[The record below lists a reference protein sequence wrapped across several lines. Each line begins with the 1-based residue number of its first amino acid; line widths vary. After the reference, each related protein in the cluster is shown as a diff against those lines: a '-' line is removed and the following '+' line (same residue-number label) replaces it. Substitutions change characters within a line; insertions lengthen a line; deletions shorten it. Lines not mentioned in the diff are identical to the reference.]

1 MNNAVQIFKNN
12 QFGELRT
19 IIREGEFWFIGKD
32 VADILGY
39 KNGSRDIKAHV
50 DEEDRKFLKGTEMV
64 GLKNASSFGATI
76 INESGLYS
84 LILSSKL
91 PKAKE
96 FKRWVTNE
104 VLPSIRKTGAYIKED
119 DLLIDDKTGFRGV
132 EPIGNNTTDI
142 IRIINGTLFTNS
154 CIVAEKFGIAQA
166 DIVENIKRIIKAL
179 SLNPAKNMYFTRDN
193 LNSMLYYIT
202 QEGFSLITMGFT
214 SQKAII
220 WKAIFLKDFNSRQ
233 AMCNGE
239 SIAKDRIL
247 TNSERLGIL
256 SAEPR
261 LDIRNNDV
269 FKNQLEAIKKDMT
282 MVEYMIDNFPTVMH
296 PSYFEGYSAVLR
308 RAFLNLYNKIDDI
321 GDIKFNYIHK

>member
-1 MNNAVQIFKNN
+1 MNNLVQIKNN
-12 QFGELRT
+12 RVVVSSKQVAKSFNKEHKTVLRS
-19 IIREGEFWFIGKD
+19 IN
-32 VADILGY
+32 DILVAQNCATNFY
-39 KNGSRDIKAHV
+39 KETFFEYRGRTFPMYLMDRNGFSLLVMGFTGKEALKWKIKYIEAFN
-50 DEEDRKFLKGTEMV
+50 EMESQLK
-64 GLKNASSFGATI
+64 S
-76 INESGLYS
+76 
-84 LILSSKL
+84 
-91 PKAKE
+91 
-96 FKRWVTNE
+96 
-104 VLPSIRKTGAYIKED
+104 IKED

-269 FKNQLEAIKKDMT
+269 FKNQLEAIKKDMA
-282 MVEYMIDNFPTVMH
+282 MVEYMIDNFPTVMP
-296 PSYFEGYSAVLR
+296 PSYFEGYFAVLR

>member
-1 MNNAVQIFKNN
+1 MNNLVQINDN
-12 QFGELRT
+12 QVVVSSKQIAKSFNKQHFHV
-19 IIREGEFWFIGKD
+19 IRDIENLISAIG
-32 VADILGY
+32 IS
-39 KNGSRDIKAHV
+39 KNGDTPKLFCRTTYIHKQNKQEYPMYLMNRDGFSLLVMGFTGKEALEWKIKYIEAFN
-50 DEEDRKFLKGTEMV
+50 EMENQLK
-64 GLKNASSFGATI
+64 S
-76 INESGLYS
+76 
-84 LILSSKL
+84 
-91 PKAKE
+91 
-96 FKRWVTNE
+96 
-104 VLPSIRKTGAYIKED
+104 IKED

-132 EPIGNNTTDI
+132 EPIRNNTTDI

-296 PSYFEGYSAVLR
+296 PSYFEGYFAVLR

>member
-1 MNNAVQIFKNN
+1 
-12 QFGELRT
+12 
-19 IIREGEFWFIGKD
+19 
-32 VADILGY
+32 
-39 KNGSRDIKAHV
+39 
-50 DEEDRKFLKGTEMV
+50 
-64 GLKNASSFGATI
+64 
-76 INESGLYS
+76 
-84 LILSSKL
+84 
-91 PKAKE
+91 
-96 FKRWVTNE
+96 
-104 VLPSIRKTGAYIKED
+104 
-119 DLLIDDKTGFRGV
+119 
-132 EPIGNNTTDI
+132 
-142 IRIINGTLFTNS
+142 
-154 CIVAEKFGIAQA
+154 
-166 DIVENIKRIIKAL
+166 
-179 SLNPAKNMYFTRDN
+179 MYFTKDN

-214 SQKAII
+214 SQKAIM

-247 TNSERLGIL
+247 TNSERWGIL

-269 FKNQLEAIKKDMT
+269 FRNQLEAIKNMA

-296 PSYFEGYSAVLR
+296 PSYFEGYFAVLR